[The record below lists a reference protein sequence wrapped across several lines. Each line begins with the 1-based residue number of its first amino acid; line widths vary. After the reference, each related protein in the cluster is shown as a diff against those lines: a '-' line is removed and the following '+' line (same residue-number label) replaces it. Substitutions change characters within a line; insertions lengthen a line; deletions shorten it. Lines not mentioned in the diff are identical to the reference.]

1 MAVSTTNGFDGPYL
15 ANGATTS
22 FPFTFT
28 APSADEVAV
37 LLRAA
42 DGAETVATGYTVTLG
57 SESGGSVVFSVAPAS
72 GVKVIPYLNPE
83 FTQQVSF
90 DDGSAWLA
98 APVNEGYDRSASRD
112 QALKRDL
119 GRAVLAP
126 IDEAGTTLPP
136 VASRIGKFLAFDAAG
151 KAYATDGTG
160 DGGSVRPDLAATT
173 GAALVGKSGSGTVQS
188 HIDLWSTKN
197 YGAVSAGTTADTV
210 VSKTFSGHSGGTT
223 DFRGL
228 VYQTNLTGGNSVAEV
243 DQVTAQLEL
252 NHTANTLT
260 SAFGRKAYARLGL
273 SGSTTGN
280 VTSIR
285 VYDTH
290 VANEGTGTI
299 ATATCFFADEVDL
312 LDGTG
317 PIQNMIGFYAGNQS
331 HATRVTQKAI
341 GFNAGNMLEGAP
353 LVVGF
358 RSEMQ
363 AGTNKF
369 GFLSEGNAVN
379 QFRGAT
385 AFGSATVPTDV
396 LELFQGY
403 AKLCGSTTKFANG
416 NYHEMR
422 TGNNGA
428 EIAVLSH
435 SGTSPLGIRIRLDQ
449 AANDATGYFV
459 RGDTSNGDM
468 FFIRRNGAMVNQTNS
483 YGAISDERL
492 KEDIA
497 PAPAVLD
504 KFRDRQFVTYRLK
517 SGGETTRGVIA
528 QAEQAISP
536 ELVTEG
542 EHLTYNYAGLGVETA
557 QAVKELLALVDSL
570 TKRVA
575 ELEGK

>member
-1 MAVSTTNGFDGPYL
+1 MAAEIFNDQPRAL
-15 ANGATTS
+15 DANGNPLS
-22 FPFTFT
+22 
-28 APSADEVAV
+28 
-37 LLRAA
+37 
-42 DGAETVATGYTVTLG
+42 GAQWFFYATGTSTPQAVYANASLATSLGATVTAD
-57 SESGGSVVFSVAPAS
+57 SGGQFVP
-72 GVKVIPYLNPE
+72 IYLNAGLAYRGVLKTAGGATLRDIDPLNNP
-83 FTQQVSF
+83 TS
-90 DDGSAWLA
+90 SAAAILA
-98 APVNEGYDRSASRD
+98 T
-112 QALKRDL
+112 L
-119 GRAVLAP
+119 
-126 IDEAGTTLPP
+126 AGT
-136 VASRIGKFLAFDAAG
+136 G
-151 KAYATDGTG
+151 
-160 DGGSVRPDLAATT
+160 
-173 GAALVGKSGSGTVQS
+173 GAALIGKSGGGDVQD

-228 VYQTNLTGGNSVAEV
+228 VYQTNLTGGNNIAEV
-243 DQVTAQLEL
+243 DQVTAQLEI
-252 NHTANTLT
+252 NHGSGTVT

-299 ATATCFFADEVDL
+299 ANASCFFADGVDL
-312 LDGTG
+312 IDGTG

-403 AKLCGSTTKFANG
+403 AKLCSGTTKLTTGSYHEIRTEANDYTCFFSNGHASAPNGLRMRFSAATPNNTTQRFLYCDDPSGDRLVIWSNG
-416 NYHEMR
+416 NVV
-422 TGNNGA
+422 N
-428 EIAVLSH
+428 
-435 SGTSPLGIRIRLDQ
+435 
-449 AANDATGYFV
+449 AN
-459 RGDTSNGDM
+459 
-468 FFIRRNGAMVNQTNS
+468 NS